1 MDKND
6 ARTVHEYF
14 KQYETVLDP
23 EAFREAAETFFG
35 TGNFWDLPVGP
46 NEAAAIETIA
56 SGPKLV
62 IDIKTGTPAMGF
74 DEIDRMCEACV
85 REQRVR
91 TSASGRPFP
100 SDPEVRRSIASALG
114 AYVRVALNRNFVAYM
129 EMHFAITF
137 DDGSVTWTKYDCDFR
152 NTVTEQTMLDL
163 RDAVASFAEQT
174 FQKHVENIKFIDRTR
189 YETALAENP
198 GMKTVIF
205 RAGRRRRTGTCERL
219 AGRMRID
226 VDKTMAD
233 LETRFSMDGQAA
245 RITRSLLEYVDAYYD
260 SGKPHRML
268 LKILAP
274 IGFTEETLEDL
285 MACGAITFD

>member
-6 ARTVHEYF
+6 ARTVREYF

-46 NEAAAIETIA
+46 DEAAAIETIA

-62 IDIKTGTPAMGF
+62 NNIKAGNPSMGF
-74 DEIDRMCEACV
+74 DEIDRLCEACI
-85 REQRVR
+85 RNLSIR
-91 TSASGRPFP
+91 TSASGQPFP
-100 SDPEVRRSIASALG
+100 ADPEVRESIVSALG

-174 FQKHVENIKFIDRTR
+174 FQKRVENIKFINKAR
-189 YETALAENP
+189 YEAALAENP
-198 GMKTVIF
+198 GMKTV
-205 RAGRRRRTGTCERL
+205 GVSLPYSG
-219 AGRMRID
+219 
-226 VDKTMAD
+226 DKDAHAEGGAD
-233 LETRFSMDGQAA
+233 A
-245 RITRSLLEYVDAYYD
+245 
-260 SGKPHRML
+260 
-268 LKILAP
+268 
-274 IGFTEETLEDL
+274 
-285 MACGAITFD
+285 